1 MPGTRKVLAEF
12 YEIIKSYSDHERIS
26 MLEVYLSPEDILP
39 YYEVGDF
46 PFNFQLPFY
55 DENASADEILE
66 RITNTLDSLP
76 DGKHANWVLGN
87 HDQWRIGSRTRPD
100 LMAAFNLITMTL
112 PGIAVTYQ
120 GEEIGMVNT
129 DISYEDTVDP
139 SGCNCGPDHFNEHSC
154 SRDPERTPMQWSG
167 SEVNAGF
174 STADKTWLP
183 INPNY
188 GYCNVDSELLDP
200 SSHLNIY
207 KSLITARNSDDA
219 FDVGGFKGLTG
230 NNILAYSRTYNP
242 EFYSVF
248 VTLVN
253 FSWEEASYD
262 FSGNFGNTVQ
272 TGIVYVS
279 TQGTYQQGNFVDLN
293 MITLAGYEGILVY
306 LYPVP

>member
-1 MPGTRKVLAEF
+1 
-12 YEIIKSYSDHERIS
+12 
-26 MLEVYLSPEDILP
+26 
-39 YYEVGDF
+39 
-46 PFNFQLPFY
+46 
-55 DENASADEILE
+55 
-66 RITNTLDSLP
+66 
-76 DGKHANWVLGN
+76 
-87 HDQWRIGSRTRPD
+87 
-100 LMAAFNLITMTL
+100 
-112 PGIAVTYQ
+112 
-120 GEEIGMVNT
+120 
-129 DISYEDTVDP
+129 
-139 SGCNCGPDHFNEHSC
+139 
-154 SRDPERTPMQWSG
+154 MQWSG

-188 GYCNVDSELLDP
+188 KYCNVDSELLDP

-207 KSLITARNSDDA
+207 KSLITARNLDDA

-253 FSWEEASYD
+253 FSGEEASYD

-279 TQGTYQQGNFVDLN
+279 TQGTYQQGYFL
-293 MITLAGYEGILVY
+293 TYFLK
-306 LYPVP
+306 